1 MRGDDQ
7 QQDGMFSYISP
18 DKRVPQDHPLRMI
31 RSLVDG
37 VLEQLSPRF
46 NRLYARAGRPSI
58 APEKLLRALLL
69 QMLYSVRSERL
80 LMEQLDYN
88 LLFRWFV
95 GLSMDDEVWDAS
107 TFSKNRERLLEGDIA
122 EAFFQGVLGE
132 ARAGELLSDEHF
144 TVDGTLLEAWASHK
158 SFRPVDAVA
167 KDEKDKKDDEPKP
180 PAPRWDENNPTINY
194 RGEKRSNQTHCSTT
208 DPEAMLARKGR
219 GKEAKLSYHG
229 HLMTENR
236 NGLVV
241 NTLVTSPAWHSAAP

>member
-1 MRGDDQ
+1 MRGDDVLQ
-7 QQDGMFSYISP
+7 GAMFSYLSP
-18 DKRVPQDHPLRMI
+18 EQRVPAEHPLRPI
-31 RSLVDG
+31 RQMVDA
-37 VLEQLSPRF
+37 VLKRLSPRF
-46 NRLYARAGRPSI
+46 QGMYAERGRPSI
-58 APEKLLRALLL
+58 PPEKLLRALLL
-69 QMLYSVRSERL
+69 QCLYSVRSERL

-107 TFSKNRERLLEGDIA
+107 TFSKNRERMLEGEIA

-132 ARAGELLSDEHF
+132 ARAGQLLSDEHF

-158 SFRPVDAVA
+158 SFRPVDPVG
-167 KDEKDKKDDEPKP
+167 KDKNDHEPKP
-180 PAPRWDENNPTINY
+180 PAARWDKNNPTINY

-236 NGLVV
+236 N
-241 NTLVTSPAWHSAAP
+241 